1 MELKTDITILII
13 EGDEVDMM
21 DFQRSIK
28 KLNISNSV
36 FCAANGVEGLMYLR
50 GEDGKPKIE
59 QPCVILLDL
68 HKAKMNG
75 FEFLDVLRK
84 DAELKDTTVFI
95 LTNSNIEK
103 DKAKAEYYSVAG
115 FLDKS
120 ELGESFASV
129 IENLTAYW
137 HSMHLEKCVSG
148 CLD

>member
-50 GEDGKPKIE
+50 GENGKPKIE

-95 LTNSNIEK
+95 LTTSNIEK
-103 DKAKAEYYSVAG
+103 DKAKILA
-115 FLDKS
+115 FWNRHHTKPLDDKYKWIY
-120 ELGESFASV
+120 EGNPDGAAKTWMLRHEESD
-129 IENLTAYW
+129 
-137 HSMHLEKCVSG
+137 K
-148 CLD
+148 